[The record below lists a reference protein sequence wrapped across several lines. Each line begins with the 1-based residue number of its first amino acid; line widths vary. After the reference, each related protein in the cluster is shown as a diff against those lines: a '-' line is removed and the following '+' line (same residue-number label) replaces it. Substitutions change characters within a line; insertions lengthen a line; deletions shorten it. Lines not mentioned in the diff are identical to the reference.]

1 MCYFICEHRFN
12 EFFGAGCNSLP
23 AVKVRDPRKWLTW
36 CNSKTDSIVW
46 MVEDTKVFFVFFR
59 PREDFSWGFSFW
71 KSLSESKGGKKMKKW
86 NVQTIVLTAMLAGLA
101 GALMSLEFSLPM
113 MPPFYKI
120 DFSDVPSI
128 IALFSLGPVSA
139 TLVEVIKLVVK
150 VVTVGTNTAY
160 VGELANLLGIVLFV
174 LPTWFVYKKMNKTRK
189 AVIVSLIVGIL
200 IRTVFACFCNACITL
215 PLYAKAMGMPLDSVV
230 QMVGSVNPSI
240 KDLTSFIALATIPF
254 NLIKISANYII
265 GYFLMERLA
274 AIRPS
279 FKFIYEAK

>member
-36 CNSKTDSIVW
+36 CDSKTDSIVW
-46 MVEDTKVFFVFFR
+46 MVEDAKVFFVFFR
-59 PREDFSWGFSFW
+59 PREDFFLGFSFL

-139 TLVEVIKLVVK
+139 TLVEVIKLIVK

-160 VGELANLLGIVLFV
+160 VGELANLLGIALFI

-240 KDLTSFIALATIPF
+240 KDLISFIAFATIPF

-265 GYFLMERLA
+265 GYFLMERLS